1 MNSVDEE
8 DLNLKYSL
16 GFEFVT
22 VRIAAMFFCF
32 FSYDYRAW
40 DMLA

>member
-22 VRIAAMFFCF
+22 VRIAAMFFF
-32 FSYDYRAW
+32 FNDCRAG
-40 DMLA
+40 DKLA